1 MHAEP
6 VPIVVES
13 VAFAEG
19 QTIPTRY
26 TGDGAN
32 VSPPLTW
39 SGVPEGTQS
48 LVLICEDPDAP
59 RGTWSHWVL
68 FALPADTRELAEG
81 IPPQAT
87 LPNGAAQG
95 TNDFGNPGYGG
106 PAPPPGK
113 PHRYFFRLY
122 ALDTR
127 VTLRPGAKR
136 QDVLTALEGHI
147 LGQGQLMGTYGR
159 QKR

>member
-6 VPIVVES
+6 LPIVVKCT
-13 VAFAEG
+13 AFEDG

-59 RGTWSHWVL
+59 RGTWSHQVL
-68 FALPADTRELAEG
+68 FNLPSETRELAEG
-81 IPPQAT
+81 IPPQAN
-87 LPNGAAQG
+87 LPNGAVQG

-113 PHRYFFRLY
+113 PHRYFFKLF

-127 VTLRPGAKR
+127 LNLKPGVKR
-136 QDVLTALEGHI
+136 QDVLAAQEGHV